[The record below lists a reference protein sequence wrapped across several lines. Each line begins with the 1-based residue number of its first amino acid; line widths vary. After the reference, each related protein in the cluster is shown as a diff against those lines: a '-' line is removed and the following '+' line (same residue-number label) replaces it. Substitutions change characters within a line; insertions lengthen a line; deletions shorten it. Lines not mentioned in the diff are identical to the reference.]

1 MLSRRY
7 RCYNPKCS
15 AVQAAVKRS
24 MATAKGDRNIYVGEG
39 KDKRVITAAERAAM
53 WRGVI
58 LRISR
63 RVLLAASSGVEGC
76 RSRLTTNGE
85 RSR

>member
-15 AVQAAVKRS
+15 GVQAAVKRS

-39 KDKRVITAAERAAM
+39 KDKRGITAAERAAM
-53 WRGVI
+53 RRGD
-58 LRISR
+58 LANISAGAVR
-63 RVLLAASSGVEGC
+63 SVVGGGGVSFEIDD
-76 RSRLTTNGE
+76 E
-85 RSR
+85 R